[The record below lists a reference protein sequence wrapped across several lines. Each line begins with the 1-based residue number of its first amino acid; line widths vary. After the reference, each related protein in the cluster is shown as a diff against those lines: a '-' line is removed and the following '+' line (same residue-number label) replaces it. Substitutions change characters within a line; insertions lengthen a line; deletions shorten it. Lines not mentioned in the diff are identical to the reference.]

1 MKDEDAFSPVSAAA
15 LVGPDIVLLFHIKRH
30 MVDLMERALVFR
42 NGIGRRWRRSDKAT
56 TMPCA
61 RSVRRQALV
70 DLLSLCARLN

>member
-1 MKDEDAFSPVSAAA
+1 VKDEDAFSPVSAAA

-56 TMPCA
+56 IMPCV
-61 RSVRRQALV
+61 RSVR
-70 DLLSLCARLN
+70 